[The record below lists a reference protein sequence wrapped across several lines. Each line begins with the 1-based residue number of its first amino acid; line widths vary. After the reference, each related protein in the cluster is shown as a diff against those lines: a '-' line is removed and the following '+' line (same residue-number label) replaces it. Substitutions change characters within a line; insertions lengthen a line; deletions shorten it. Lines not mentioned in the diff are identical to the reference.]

1 MHVIDDGGSGGSYRN
16 EVVGESAPELWISPV
31 IEDPAT
37 YHKRCSRMGKEILV
51 RGREGSRAIEGK
63 RKGVS
68 ACSTSGKESVGGGL
82 VRAARHGEV
91 RCGRGGVEEGEQ
103 GRLAARPRRQRE
115 GGKRKGV
122 WGRACWAKSGRGLGE
137 RKKYPFSLSPNFETL
152 FFFLFHT
159 HDQILMKHDLKLY
172 KIHETFRNIIP
183 YLRVKIIGVSK

>member
-1 MHVIDDGGSGGSYRN
+1 MARSGAGAGEWRKENRDG
-16 EVVGESAPELWISPV
+16 WQQ
-31 IEDPAT
+31 D
-37 YHKRCSRMGKEILV
+37 
-51 RGREGSRAIEGK
+51 
-63 RKGVS
+63 
-68 ACSTSGKESVGGGL
+68 
-82 VRAARHGEV
+82 
-91 RCGRGGVEEGEQ
+91 
-103 GRLAARPRRQRE
+103 PRRQRE